1 MVLLQYLNLEKIC
14 HQLNVKNNNCS
25 NKKSASSNKHSD
37 RPLKKKQTLHIKL
50 IILLL
55 AGLWIGIQLTD
66 GLDGRALNLTM
77 EVTFLDK

>member
-25 NKKSASSNKHSD
+25 NKHSD
-37 RPLKKKQTLHIKL
+37 RQLIIKLTLHIKL

-66 GLDGRALNLTM
+66 GLDGLALNLTM